1 MNIFPTIEASVAD
14 AGQPQK
20 STTQSVPQ
28 VAVLG
33 VSGFAGGGPAQLLLN
48 HPRLNSTAP
57 QFYSRAVASE
67 DAKSTRLTD
76 IHPSLLA
83 SPPVDHTVVPFNW
96 DRVRESGTSLLFLA
110 TPHEQSRKLAPEAL
124 ARGLRILVL

>member
-1 MNIFPTIEASVAD
+1 MNIFPTIEATVAD
-14 AGQPQK
+14 AVQPQK
-20 STTQSVPQ
+20 STTQPVTH
-28 VAVLG
+28 VAVLD
-33 VSGFAGGGPAQLLLN
+33 VRGFAGGELARLLLN

-57 QFYSRAVASE
+57 QFYSRAAASE

-83 SPPVDHTVVPFNW
+83 SPPVDHCVVPYSW

-110 TPHEQSRKLAPEAL
+110 TPHEQSRELVPEAL
-124 ARGLRILVL
+124 ARGLRIID